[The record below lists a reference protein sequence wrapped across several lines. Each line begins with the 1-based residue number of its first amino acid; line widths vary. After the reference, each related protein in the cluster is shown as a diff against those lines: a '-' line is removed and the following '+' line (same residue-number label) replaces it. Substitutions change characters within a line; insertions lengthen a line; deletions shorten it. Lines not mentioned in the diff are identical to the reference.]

1 MSGKRLNQNGD
12 PKPADATKSRPS
24 PADFPLGS
32 LQSRVAARIMR
43 EDRMRS
49 AGEQERRTQI
59 DTSCATWTISHKQGP
74 MYWLR
79 NWTKTENYQWRDQGL
94 SPVAPFPYKP
104 WPKGSCNI
112 DFDALRQVFTHDLTE
127 NDPPDYLDVVMGYL
141 MFSKSL
147 NIPKTREMM
156 TSWIVVGFIT
166 WFCQFFEKI
175 GWVGQ
180 SEDDL
185 KAQGLIKYANILY
198 SNQEQW
204 MKDLHPL
211 KRRKDEGTLHRIEWE
226 NGSWFL
232 AIPSGVR
239 KLASLHPHGYF
250 NDESAHQPA
259 WKETV
264 NIVRPAVK
272 QIINVSSVA
281 PGDFADECQLVG

>member
-1 MSGKRLNQNGD
+1 MNRKSLNHNMDGEE
-12 PKPADATKSRPS
+12 KDATKSRPS

-32 LQSRVAARIMR
+32 LQSRVAARIMQ
-43 EDRMRS
+43 EEKALHTS
-49 AGEQERRTQI
+49 EQERRKQI
-59 DTSCATWTISHKQGP
+59 DAACATWIISHTQGP

-94 SPVAPFPYKP
+94 NPVAPFPYKP
-104 WPKGSCNI
+104 WPKGERHI
-112 DFDALRQVFTHDLTE
+112 DFAAFPFKHDLTE
-127 NDPPDYLDVVMGYL
+127 DDPPDYLDVVMGYML
-141 MFSKSL
+141 WSKNL

-156 TSWIVVGFIT
+156 TSWLVVGFIT
-166 WFCQFFEKI
+166 WFCQFFEKV

-264 NIVRPAVK
+264 NIVRPAVR

-281 PGDFADECQLVG
+281 PGDFADECLLVR

>member
-1 MSGKRLNQNGD
+1 MDNLAQTRSDL
-12 PKPADATKSRPS
+12 
-24 PADFPLGS
+24 L
-32 LQSRVAARIMR
+32 AA
-43 EDRMRS
+43 
-49 AGEQERRTQI
+49 Q
-59 DTSCATWTISHKQGP
+59 
-74 MYWLR
+74 L
-79 NWTKTENYQWRDQGL
+79 TKTENYQWRDQGL
-94 SPVAPFPYKP
+94 HPVSPFPYKP
-104 WPKGSCNI
+104 WPKNSCKI
-112 DFDALRQVFTHDLTE
+112 EFDVFPFQHDLTDD
-127 NDPPDYLDVVMGYL
+127 DPPDYLDVAMGYL
-141 MFSKSL
+141 MSSKEL

-156 TSWIVVGFIT
+156 TSWLVVGFIT
-166 WFCQFFEKI
+166 WFCQFYPST

-232 AIPSGVR
+232 ALPSGVR

-264 NIVRPAVK
+264 NIVRPAVR

-281 PGDFADECQLVG
+281 PGDFADDSLLVG